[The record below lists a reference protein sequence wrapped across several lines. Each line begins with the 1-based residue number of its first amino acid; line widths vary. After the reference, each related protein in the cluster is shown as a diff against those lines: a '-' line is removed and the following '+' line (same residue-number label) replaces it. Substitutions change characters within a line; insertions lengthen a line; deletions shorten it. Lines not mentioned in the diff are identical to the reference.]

1 MFLYGCPTAARLC
14 WKKFLV
20 HFLSIHSPYFTFP
33 TYFMLAQMIIYLSFI
48 LWSFSTTIA
57 FPLQPVDSA
66 LLPDF
71 TNFQLDLVPN
81 VETADNSNNEPG
93 LVEQT
98 QPPLPGIS
106 TSQNTG
112 PPIIDSSL
120 DTIQFQPS
128 SPSSNFNMAGSRFEL
143 ARNLP
148 QAKKGAPAAVTTVET
163 VYLCCESQEEDK
175 YLCDDR
181 ER

>member
-1 MFLYGCPTAARLC
+1 MDALRLHAC
-14 WKKFLV
+14 AGRNSSSI
-20 HFLSIHSPYFTFP
+20 FLSIHSPHFTFP
-33 TYFMLAQMIIYLSFI
+33 TYFLLAQMIIYSSFI
-48 LWSFSTTIA
+48 LLSLSTTIA
-57 FPLQPVDSA
+57 SPLQPVDSA

-71 TNFQLDLVPN
+71 TNFQLDLVPS

-93 LVEQT
+93 LVEQI

-112 PPIIDSSL
+112 PPIIDSSP

-143 ARNLP
+143 AQNLP
-148 QAKKGAPAAVTTVET
+148 TAKIEAPAAVTTVET
-163 VYLCCESQEEDK
+163 VYLCCESQGEDK
-175 YLCDDR
+175 YL
-181 ER
+181 